1 MGGFISIFNI
11 CKHMPSADVF
21 IHFSNS
27 DELVKEHGLSKVIF
41 KVFSYILD
49 CIPKRK
55 INELK
60 W

>member
-1 MGGFISIFNI
+1 MF
-11 CKHMPSADVF
+11 F

-27 DELVKEHGLSKVIF
+27 DELVKEHGLTKVIF